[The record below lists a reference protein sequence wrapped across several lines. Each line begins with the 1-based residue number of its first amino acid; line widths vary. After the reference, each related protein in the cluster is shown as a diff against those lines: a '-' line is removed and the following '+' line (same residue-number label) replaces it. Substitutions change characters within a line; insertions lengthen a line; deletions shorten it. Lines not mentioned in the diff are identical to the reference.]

1 MLLLL
6 ESRLISIPLNVI
18 LYLGSV
24 DYWSF
29 SPNMARTVALLSTH
43 TDVTSPCL
51 RYHAFLREVNR
62 YTAHLFEAGG
72 VVLVTTPEAHHQALG
87 RYTLA
92 VHSNQVGPIAH

>member
-18 LYLGSV
+18 HYLGSV
-24 DYWSF
+24 DCWSF

-51 RYHAFLREVNR
+51 RYHALLGEVNR

-92 VHSNQVGPIAH
+92 VHSNQVVPIAQ